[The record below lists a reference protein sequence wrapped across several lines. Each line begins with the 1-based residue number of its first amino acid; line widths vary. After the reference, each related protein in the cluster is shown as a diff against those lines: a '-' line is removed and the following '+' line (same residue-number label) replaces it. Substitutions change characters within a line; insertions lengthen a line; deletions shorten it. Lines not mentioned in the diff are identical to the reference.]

1 MHAVTLLG
9 LFLLYLRVNKPQPS
23 AAAAGIEKKG
33 FRFDTFPVLMKSIA
47 FARVTGARISATA
60 NLRYAT
66 I

>member
-1 MHAVTLLG
+1 
-9 LFLLYLRVNKPQPS
+9 
-23 AAAAGIEKKG
+23 
-33 FRFDTFPVLMKSIA
+33 LMKSVA